1 MSNLIYIPTFFG
13 QHMTII
19 RGLLFL
25 GLATL
30 NIVDGVQISPPVCG
44 CVSVNGWE
52 ITRFKNS

>member
-1 MSNLIYIPTFFG
+1 MSNLIYIPTYFG

-30 NIVDGVQISPPVCG
+30 NIVDSVQISTSVCG
-44 CVSVNGWE
+44 CVSVNGGE
-52 ITRFKNS
+52 IIVGW